1 VVEGDNKGRGYQ
13 LKRGSYVEI
22 EPEELE
28 AVEIEMKRGGFLSC
42 GRGSSDYFGRKR
54 RRSMQCFASATASSF
69 SGALVERVDRDMMGK
84 SARLAY
90 MPVHQLDHCHMGT
103 ISYPRYW

>member
-1 VVEGDNKGRGYQ
+1 
-13 LKRGSYVEI
+13 
-22 EPEELE
+22 
-28 AVEIEMKRGGFLSC
+28 
-42 GRGSSDYFGRKR
+42 
-54 RRSMQCFASATASSF
+54 MQCFASATASSF